1 MRKKKQDIKGP
12 IGLKAVDNPQLRGCK
27 LLDDQ
32 EPTSSSPLL
41 RAKRSL

>member
-1 MRKKKQDIKGP
+1 MRKKQDIKGP
-12 IGLKAVDNPQLRGCK
+12 VGLKAVDNPQLSGYK

-32 EPTSSSPLL
+32 EPTSSSPHL